1 MALGNY
7 RSLTDDAFGASIEG
21 LLEAEGSIEMDL
33 GRTICLS
40 RLGGLVHSV
49 SNDTRCLCDG
59 GARAHGSP
67 TPLAA

>member
-1 MALGNY
+1 MVVV
-7 RSLTDDAFGASIEG
+7 
-21 LLEAEGSIEMDL
+21 EGSIEMNL
-33 GRTICLS
+33 GRTIGLS
-40 RLGGLVHSV
+40 RLGGLVQSV